1 MVDVQ
6 CTPPQ
11 INPYAQLYAMCSDR
25 LVILKRSAITTL
37 VMVLAACASSNQSK
51 IETAAT
57 TPLNDLNLTQNR
69 IPEVLLIAQKAA
81 YAIPDDTSCA
91 VLSDQI
97 AWLDEALGPDLDAP
111 ATDANPGLI
120 ERGGTVANDT
130 AMGALQST
138 AEGII
143 PFRGWVRKITGAERH
158 SRKVAAAISAGIIR
172 SAFLKG
178 IRTTRACP

>member
-1 MVDVQ
+1 MWQ
-6 CTPPQ
+6 
-11 INPYAQLYAMCSDR
+11 DR
-25 LVILKRSAITTL
+25 LAILKRPAITTL
-37 VMVLAACASSNQSK
+37 AVMRAACASSNQSK

-57 TPLNDLNLTQNR
+57 TPLNDLNLAQNA
-69 IPEVLLIAQKAA
+69 IPEVLLIAQKGA
-81 YAIPDDTSCA
+81 YTIPDDASCP
-91 VLSDQI
+91 VLSGQI
-97 AWLDEALGPDLDAP
+97 ALLDEALGPDLDAP
-111 ATDANPGLI
+111 ATAANPGLI

-172 SAFLKG
+172 RAFLKG
-178 IRTTRACP
+178 IRTTLVCP